1 MKRKAVLNAIV
12 LALILALVASMGI
25 VAAQDKELNI
35 ERVFTFDSIADVDA
49 FQKLMLNTTSNTIEA
64 GSATYVSYTVED
76 GRLKIEDLGTDNI
89 LPVLGLPRS
98 DKVYIIK
105 YAEGDFYVLI
115 LNWNS
120 TDGTF
125 TELLSVHISPA
136 APEIAIYP
144 LAHKGVTI
152 IYYAGLKWEVNATG
166 NLIAIKPA
174 TEGSTVYADE
184 VVECTVPAEEMSAP
198 FTGTTI
204 SGSDERTVEVEVNGR
219 LRVWFYDA
227 HSGGDADLFIFKD
240 SNSYYSQASH
250 TQSWY
255 WLSGYCDTLILADST
270 AGELTLEHYGK
281 VKLIVKFYSGSTSW
295 EIVYTQE
302 EISQPPTATPEPGT
316 PSAPISFS
324 GNRMYWIAIGI
335 GVFLL
340 IVIVLVLGTGKRGI
354 APVAAGALILLIC
367 LAIAVAV
374 IAFLRPELATTL
386 LLGLGAFAVIVL
398 VIVGPQLFKVV
409 QK

>member
-1 MKRKAVLNAIV
+1 MKRKVVLNAIV
-12 LALILALVASMGI
+12 LALILAVLIAAAPI
-25 VAAQDKELNI
+25 AAQEKLDV

-64 GSATYVSYTVED
+64 GSATYVSFTVED

-89 LPVLGLPRS
+89 LPVLGLPRN
-98 DKVYIIK
+98 DKIYIVK
-105 YAEGDFYVLI
+105 YAEGDFYVLV
-115 LNWNS
+115 LDWNS
-120 TDGTF
+120 TDGTYS
-125 TELLSVHISPA
+125 ELLSVHISPA
-136 APEIAIYP
+136 APEVAIYP
-144 LAHKGVTI
+144 LSAKGITI
-152 IYYAGLKWEVNATG
+152 IYYANLKFEVNGTG

-174 TEGSTVYADE
+174 AEGSTIYVDE
-184 VVECTVPAEEMSAP
+184 VVECAIPAEVMSAP
-198 FTGTTI
+198 FQGTTV
-204 SGSDERTVEVEVNGR
+204 SGSDERTIEVEVDGT

-240 SNSYYSQASH
+240 TNSQYSRASH
-250 TQSWY
+250 TQSWH
-255 WLSGYCDTLILADST
+255 WLSAYCNGVLLADST
-270 AGELTLEHYGK
+270 AGEMTIHHSGK